1 MVGRVEPDP
10 VGNGGGN
17 RRFVDDD
24 YDVGHRLRKVR
35 SQQGITLS
43 ELSRL
48 SGLTRSFL
56 SQVEKGKVSPSVA
69 SLGRIASSLGIT
81 LGALF
86 ASPLN
91 HDPVVR
97 RENRP
102 RLRYHGIGIE
112 DELLSPTLTGKL
124 EVLWVTVKPS
134 GSTGEEPFSHDADE
148 ECVVVLNGALEITVD
163 GTWYELRPGD
173 AITFCSRLPHGYRNP
188 LDQDTECLWIITP
201 PGY

>member
-1 MVGRVEPDP
+1 MAGRIEQDP
-10 VGNGGGN
+10 TGNGERN
-17 RRFVDDD
+17 RRFSDED
-24 YDVGHRLRKVR
+24 YDVGHRLQKVR
-35 SQQGITLS
+35 SQKGISLS

-86 ASPLN
+86 ASPLD

-124 EVLWVTVKPS
+124 EVL
-134 GSTGEEPFSHDADE
+134 
-148 ECVVVLNGALEITVD
+148 
-163 GTWYELRPGD
+163 
-173 AITFCSRLPHGYRNP
+173 
-188 LDQDTECLWIITP
+188 
-201 PGY
+201 